1 MKGIGEP
8 LNEEEMKKFEETVLK
23 IPENKPGLVNI
34 LALSKL
40 MLPDVEAEVEA
51 QMISGE
57 KAKEEDGENED
68 EGEGEEGSND

>member
-51 QMISGE
+51 
-57 KAKEEDGENED
+57 
-68 EGEGEEGSND
+68 

>member
-57 KAKEEDGENED
+57 KAKEVKKVEDGEN
-68 EGEGEEGSND
+68 